1 MALVSA
7 SVLDRKL
14 RLSVNPHLI
23 NRNDA
28 KDDRLYSRSWN
39 NVVLTPAELAD
50 LINDGM
56 AYSCEL
62 AEGTTRNSNNFVCMD
77 VLSVDIDGTRTI
89 EDALADPLVEA
100 HLTILYTTPSH
111 TPEHHRFRLVFAL
124 PRSIESAREMKAAY
138 RSLAYRLCG
147 DLAATDAARLFFGS
161 EGSNPRVFD
170 RCLTNEILDDLIA
183 QGLETDQSDV
193 TAPGRTTTVSKLA
206 LAPDRMIQL
215 QTGEHRRFDDI
226 PAKTPIHCPF
236 HYDLNA
242 SAFVVESR
250 IGGTGIHCSTCAQ
263 TFWPPTAR
271 QVDDFSDFDRRVVEA
286 EQYYA
291 EMKDDLGPFGKL
303 LVPEGVIYH
312 QGLARSNVFRQ
323 ENEYIS
329 FPAPLPKG
337 LVFIKS
343 PKGTGK
349 TELLS
354 RALGDDGQSTLLIG
368 HRTALI
374 RQSCERLGLEC
385 YLDFDGPLTAKRL
398 GVCVD
403 SLHRLTW
410 LENITPYQV
419 TQKENLFQR
428 IIIDESEQVLSHFLS
443 DTIDATARTNLFEI
457 FCVQLRHAKTIIALD
472 ADLGWLSFETLSK
485 LAQRQNDTS
494 FKPSTLIIN
503 DRRSASPLQIFE
515 SRDHLIGDLNRSVID
530 GKRVFVTS
538 NSKKLVDGL
547 HQALVEAGVKSI
559 LISSDTTGGE
569 EAKKFIAEP
578 AKRALEYDA
587 ILTSPSLGTGV
598 DITFPDRESKIDV
611 VYGFFE
617 ANITTHFDF
626 DQQIWRVRHPGA
638 VRVWISPRRFNFD
651 TAVDVVKREIQQ
663 KHLYKSVLATYDD
676 DFKPVYHTDDAL
688 IDMAALARSQQLASK
703 NNLKRNFIA
712 MKRRHG
718 HTIEFVE
725 SDAVMSGEGK
735 ALEQAGRILAEAA
748 YRQRLLAARPLDK
761 DAFETIEQR
770 ILDNDEV
777 DIGERLSLDR
787 MRIERFYRQPIT
799 DQLIELDDRGRLRER
814 VVRFERLQIF
824 SRARSPDLIAGDLE
838 KAEMFGLK
846 TRFLRDERAVSQLLY
861 KLLTEADVFANGKF
875 LRDVTVS
882 ALTLKRFMETMQA
895 QKPVIENML
904 KLEVRKDAGAGI
916 SQLRAVLGIVGLR
929 LDSAGKTKAKA
940 VAGGKTVY
948 FYRLS
953 PAALDHIEGVVAR
966 RAEIGGW
973 DFLNRHHGWPADD
986 TKEKPARLPAPA

>member
-1 MALVSA
+1 M
-7 SVLDRKL
+7 
-14 RLSVNPHLI
+14 
-23 NRNDA
+23 
-28 KDDRLYSRSWN
+28 
-39 NVVLTPAELAD
+39 
-50 LINDGM
+50 
-56 AYSCEL
+56 
-62 AEGTTRNSNNFVCMD
+62 
-77 VLSVDIDGTRTI
+77 
-89 EDALADPLVEA
+89 
-100 HLTILYTTPSH
+100 
-111 TPEHHRFRLVFAL
+111 
-124 PRSIESAREMKAAY
+124 
-138 RSLAYRLCG
+138 
-147 DLAATDAARLFFGS
+147 
-161 EGSNPRVFD
+161 
-170 RCLTNEILDDLIA
+170 
-183 QGLETDQSDV
+183 
-193 TAPGRTTTVSKLA
+193 
-206 LAPDRMIQL
+206 
-215 QTGEHRRFDDI
+215 
-226 PAKTPIHCPF
+226 
-236 HYDLNA
+236 
-242 SAFVVESR
+242 
-250 IGGTGIHCSTCAQ
+250 
-263 TFWPPTAR
+263 
-271 QVDDFSDFDRRVVEA
+271 EA
-286 EQYYA
+286 EQYFA

-303 LVPEGVIYH
+303 LAPEGAIYH

-329 FPAPLPKG
+329 FPTPLPKG

-354 RALGDDGQSTLLIG
+354 RELDDDSQSTLLIG

-385 YLDFDGPLTAKRL
+385 YLDFDGPLAAKRL

-410 LENITPYQV
+410 AEHITPYQV

-443 DTIDATARTNLFEI
+443 DTIDATTRIKLFAI
-457 FCVQLRHAKTIIALD
+457 FCAELRHAKTVIALD
-472 ADLGWLSFETLSK
+472 ADLGWLTFETLSK
-485 LAQRQNDTS
+485 LAQRQNDTT

-503 DRRSASPLQIFE
+503 DRKSASPLQIFE

-530 GKRVFVTS
+530 RERVFVTS
-538 NSKKLVDGL
+538 NSKKLVEGL

-569 EAKKFIAEP
+569 EAKAFIAEP

-617 ANITTHFDF
+617 ASITTHFDF
-626 DQQIWRVRHPGA
+626 DQQIWRVRRPGA

-663 KHLYKSVLATYDD
+663 KHLYKSVLDKYDD
-676 DFKPVYHTDDAL
+676 DLQPVFHTDDAL

-718 HTIEFVE
+718 HTIEFVD
-725 SDAVMSGEGK
+725 SDAALSADGK
-735 ALEQAGRILAEAA
+735 ALEQTGRALADAA
-748 YRQRLLAARPLDK
+748 YRQRLLSAQPLDK
-761 DAFETIEQR
+761 EAYGLIEQR

-777 DIGERLSLDR
+777 DIAERLSLDR
-787 MRIERFYRQPIT
+787 TRIERFYRQPIT
-799 DQLIELDDRGRLRER
+799 DQLIADDDRGRLRER
-814 VVRFERLQIF
+814 VVRFERLRLF
-824 SRARSPDLIAGDLE
+824 SRSRSPDLIAEDMK
-838 KAEMFGLK
+838 KAEQFGLK
-846 TRFLRDERAVSQLLY
+846 TRFLRDEREVSTLLY
-861 KLLTEADVFANGKF
+861 KLLTEAGVFANGTF
-875 LRDVTVS
+875 VRDVIVS
-882 ALTLKRFMETMQA
+882 ALTLQPFMATTQS

-904 KLEVRKDAGAGI
+904 GFEVRKDTTAGI
-916 SQLRAVLGIVGLR
+916 PQLRAVLGVVGLS
-929 LDSAGKTKAKA
+929 LESVGKTKAKA

-953 PAALDHIEGVVAR
+953 SAALDQIEGIVAR

-973 DFLNRHHGWPADD
+973 EFLNWHHGWSAS
-986 TKEKPARLPAPA
+986 APFAYSTSMSF